1 MPPSKRLAFIDLLRG
16 WAVIVMIETHVINA
30 TILPGLRDTSLFALI
45 NFINGLVAPS
55 FLFASG
61 MAYAVTTR
69 RKLGAYLSFGAPL
82 YQQFGRLLLVL
93 LVGYLLHLPHFHLP
107 SMMHRV
113 QPVEWLVFF
122 QSDVLQCIAVSLL
135 LLQVLLLILRNE
147 RRLYAAAAAMT
158 AGIIFV
164 TPVMWGYD
172 FLTVLPAPVAAY
184 MNGLHFSN
192 FPLFPWA
199 AFLFAGAVAGYL
211 FSSGKAAAGEAGAD
225 RFSALAVRRF
235 LQIGGGLI
243 LIAFPLMTLGWVY
256 PVYDYWRFSPSF
268 VLLRIGIVLL
278 LCALMYWY
286 EMRKGVA
293 ATSPVTL
300 IGRESLLVYAVHL
313 LLIFGIFSGFS
324 FRIWADNKFG
334 YGEVFLTTAVL
345 LLLMY
350 GLAWLWERIKQKGE
364 RWRRG
369 VQLAT
374 LLILALVFVFG
385 PGE

>member
-1 MPPSKRLAFIDLLRG
+1 
-16 WAVIVMIETHVINA
+16 
-30 TILPGLRDTSLFALI
+30 
-45 NFINGLVAPS
+45 
-55 FLFASG
+55 
-61 MAYAVTTR
+61 
-69 RKLGAYLSFGAPL
+69 
-82 YQQFGRLLLVL
+82 
-93 LVGYLLHLPHFHLP
+93 
-107 SMMHRV
+107 
-113 QPVEWLVFF
+113 
-122 QSDVLQCIAVSLL
+122 
-135 LLQVLLLILRNE
+135 
-147 RRLYAAAAAMT
+147 
-158 AGIIFV
+158 
-164 TPVMWGYD
+164 
-172 FLTVLPAPVAAY
+172 
-184 MNGLHFSN
+184 
-192 FPLFPWA
+192 
-199 AFLFAGAVAGYL
+199 
-211 FSSGKAAAGEAGAD
+211 
-225 RFSALAVRRF
+225 
-235 LQIGGGLI
+235 
-243 LIAFPLMTLGWVY
+243 MTLGWVY

-350 GLAWLWERIKQKGE
+350 GLAWWWERIKQKGE

-374 LLILALVFVFG
+374 LLILTLVFVFG